1 MIINVCS
8 KRSRGSLLVF
18 GSEGSSAQDSGHR
31 SEGKVN
37 LFQRPSSILILSLL
51 IVISILSLLIV
62 ICSSYQR
69 LVARSEA
76 EGARLALL
84 VEKKTALE
92 EVVSFIHICNFH
104 FISLYVILI

>member
-37 LFQRPSSILILSLL
+37 LFQRPSSIL
-51 IVISILSLLIV
+51 ILSLLIV

>member
-1 MIINVCS
+1 M
-8 KRSRGSLLVF
+8 
-18 GSEGSSAQDSGHR
+18 
-31 SEGKVN
+31 N

-51 IVISILSLLIV
+51 IVIFSP
-62 ICSSYQR
+62 YQR

-92 EVVSFIHICNFH
+92 EVNLFIHIFNFH
-104 FISLYVILI
+104 FIMNFYSYIFSRRLC

>member
-1 MIINVCS
+1 MFHFLQIIINFCS

-18 GSEGSSAQDSGHR
+18 GSEGSSAQNSGHR

-37 LFQRPSSILILSLL
+37 QRPFSILILT
-51 IVISILSLLIV
+51 LLIV

-92 EVVSFIHICNFH
+92 EVVSFIHIFNFH
-104 FISLYVILI
+104 FISFYVILI

>member
-37 LFQRPSSILILSLL
+37 LFQRPLSILILSLL
-51 IVISILSLLIV
+51 VV
-62 ICSSYQR
+62 ICSSYPR

-92 EVVSFIHICNFH
+92 VVVSFIHICNFH

>member
-1 MIINVCS
+1 MRRSYFIQMIINVCS

-37 LFQRPSSILILSLL
+37 LFQRPSSI
-51 IVISILSLLIV
+51 SILSLLIV
-62 ICSSYQR
+62 ICSPYQR

-84 VEKKTALE
+84 EEKKTALE
-92 EVVSFIHICNFH
+92 EVVSFIHIFNFH
-104 FISLYVILI
+104 FISLGR

>member
-8 KRSRGSLLVF
+8 KRPRGSLLVF

-31 SEGKVN
+31 SKRKVN

-51 IVISILSLLIV
+51 IVIF
-62 ICSSYQR
+62 SSSPR

-84 VEKKTALE
+84 EEKKTALE
-92 EVVSFIHICNFH
+92 EVVSFIHIFNFH
-104 FISLYVILI
+104 FISSYVILI